1 MNRRLP
7 PLNSLKTFE
16 AIGRKGSIAGAA
28 RELSVTEPAV
38 SRALKNLEN
47 HFGVALFHRHTR
59 GLELTEQGKLMLPQ
73 ISLALDTVARVSGLV
88 YEQSNYGLSIL
99 GTPMITS
106 HWLAPIIGD
115 FMRKHK
121 NISVNLHSSFRPD
134 ELQNYNFDIAI
145 WNVEAV
151 KHNCDRE
158 QLFSLNR
165 IPVCSADA
173 ADTDFPT
180 GKLADLETAQ
190 LLHEYD
196 YAGWTDFFER
206 EGLDPRLAPKGV
218 VSDNFNA
225 ILQATI
231 AGAGT
236 ALLFEAFI
244 DDPLYSG
251 RLHTPFGRDRFVETP
266 YWLYTREDVVDDKPI
281 RLMKAFLKARLGKA

>member
-7 PLNSLKTFE
+7 PLNSLRSFE
-16 AIGRKGSIAGAA
+16 AIGRIGSVAGAA

-73 ISLALDTVARVSGLV
+73 ISLALDTIARVSGLV

-99 GTPMITS
+99 ATPMITA

-115 FMRKHK
+115 FMRQHN
-121 NISVNLHSSFRPD
+121 NISVNLHSSFRPE
-134 ELQNYNFDIAI
+134 ELQNYNFDLAI
-145 WNVEAV
+145 WNIEAE
-151 KHNCDRE
+151 KHGCVRE
-158 QLFSLNR
+158 HLFSLNR
-165 IPVCSADA
+165 VPVCSQDAVA
-173 ADTDFPT
+173 ADFPNGT
-180 GKLADLETAQ
+180 LSDLESAP

-196 YAGWTDFFER
+196 YGGWIDFFER
-206 EGLDPRLAPKGV
+206 EGLNPRRAPRGL

-225 ILQATI
+225 ILQAAN

-244 DDPLYSG
+244 DDPFFKDRLVAPIG
-251 RLHTPFGRDRFVETP
+251 REQIVETP
-266 YWLYTREDVVDDKPI
+266 YWLFAREDVVDDKPI
-281 RLMKAFLKARLGKA
+281 RLMKAFLKTRLGQV